1 MSSII
6 YFTFNHM
13 EPVAKLN
20 AKKRQRNEIANDEIR
35 VREDPF
41 EYQLRMTREQHRK
54 VDEISQ
60 QLAFLDSKE
69 MI

>member
-1 MSSII
+1 
-6 YFTFNHM
+6 M

-41 EYQLRMTREQHRK
+41 EYQLRMTRGQHRK

>member
-1 MSSII
+1 
-6 YFTFNHM
+6 M

-20 AKKRQRNEIANDEIR
+20 AKKCQRNEIANDEIR

>member
-1 MSSII
+1 
-6 YFTFNHM
+6 M

-41 EYQLRMTREQHRK
+41 EYQLRMTRAQHRK

>member
-1 MSSII
+1 
-6 YFTFNHM
+6 M

-41 EYQLRMTREQHRK
+41 EYQLRMTREQHRR
-54 VDEISQ
+54 VDEIAQ
-60 QLAFLDSKE
+60 QLAFVDS
-69 MI
+69 